1 MGASL
6 AHDAGVVQ
14 LLVIAGSTRSGA
26 FSKQLARA
34 ACRLAEQA
42 GDQTAFVDL
51 RDHAMPL
58 YDGDLEAAQGLPAA
72 AVRLRELVG
81 RHDAVLVVS
90 PEYNA
95 SIPAVLKN
103 SLDWT
108 SRPDPAAP
116 EVAVW
121 RGKVAAVM
129 ASSPGALG
137 GLRGLVHLRQV
148 LMNLGAL
155 VITEQFALGGAATAF
170 RPDGELAD
178 DKHRAAVAAV
188 LRRLAFV
195 ARRFARPGSGSGLD
209 KDDIWT

>member
-1 MGASL
+1 MT
-6 AHDAGVVQ
+6 D

-34 ACRLAEQA
+34 ACGLATAA
-42 GDQTAFVDL
+42 GCGATFVDL

-72 AVRLRELVG
+72 AITLRTMVHD
-81 RHDAVLVVS
+81 HDAVLVVT

-103 SLDWT
+103 ALDWL
-108 SRPDPAAP
+108 SRPHAAEP
-116 EVAVW
+116 GVSVW
-121 RGKVAAVM
+121 KGKVAAIL

-137 GLRGLVHLRQV
+137 GLRGLVHLRQI

-155 VITEQFALGGAATAF
+155 VITEQFALGSAATAF
-170 RPDGELAD
+170 DADGRLRDA
-178 DKHRAAVAAV
+178 KQAAAVTAVIRRLAAVAD
-188 LRRLAFV
+188 RLGDGDAG
-195 ARRFARPGSGSGLD
+195 A
-209 KDDIWT
+209 